1 MNCQRLTTI
10 GRRKDK
16 NIKMKEMK
24 DNEQDSEHIK
34 TTFKELLT
42 SKGRG
47 GGWGL
52 GGGG

>member
-10 GRRKDK
+10 ERQKDK
-16 NIKMKEMK
+16 KIKMKEMK

-47 GGWGL
+47 GGWGW